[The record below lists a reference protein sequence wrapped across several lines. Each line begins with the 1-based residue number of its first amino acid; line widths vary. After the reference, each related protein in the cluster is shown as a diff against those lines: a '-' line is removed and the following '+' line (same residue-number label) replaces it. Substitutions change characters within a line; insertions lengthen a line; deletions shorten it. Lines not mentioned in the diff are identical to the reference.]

1 MKHFSKD
8 LQDVVKT
15 LKSATAKIEKLQKQ
29 FSEMAK
35 KHPKMPAKKATAK
48 KAAAKKAAAKKTVAR
63 KVAPKRAG
71 ATASDKVL
79 AIVNRSKKGVDSAN
93 VMKKTGFDKKKVANI
108 FARMKKQGKIKNSA
122 KGIYLKA

>member
-35 KHPKMPAKKATAK
+35 KHPKMPAKRAT
-48 KAAAKKAAAKKTVAR
+48 AKKAAAKKTVAR

>member
-35 KHPKMPAKKATAK
+35 KHPKIPAKKATAK
-48 KAAAKKAAAKKTVAR
+48 KAVAKKTVAR

-122 KGIYLKA
+122 KGIYVKA

>member
-35 KHPKMPAKKATAK
+35 KHPKMPAKKAT
-48 KAAAKKAAAKKTVAR
+48 AKKAAAKKTVAR

>member
-48 KAAAKKAAAKKTVAR
+48 KAAAKKTVAR

-79 AIVNRSKKGVDSAN
+79 AIVNRSKKGVDSAD
-93 VMKKTGFDKKKVANI
+93 VMKKTGFDKKKVSNI

>member
-35 KHPKMPAKKATAK
+35 KHPKIPAKKAT
-48 KAAAKKAAAKKTVAR
+48 AKKAAAKKTVAR

>member
-1 MKHFSKD
+1 MEHFSKD

-48 KAAAKKAAAKKTVAR
+48 KAVAKKTVAR

>member
-35 KHPKMPAKKATAK
+35 KHPKIP
-48 KAAAKKAAAKKTVAR
+48 AKKAAAKKTVAR

-79 AIVNRSKKGVDSAN
+79 AIVNRSKKGVDSAD

>member
-35 KHPKMPAKKATAK
+35 KHPKIPAK

>member
-35 KHPKMPAKKATAK
+35 KHPKIPAKKATAK
-48 KAAAKKAAAKKTVAR
+48 KAVAKKTVAR

>member
-35 KHPKMPAKKATAK
+35 KHPKMPAKRAT
-48 KAAAKKAAAKKTVAR
+48 AKKAAAKKTVAR

-79 AIVNRSKKGVDSAN
+79 AIVNRSKKGVDSAD